1 MKTTYITPQT
11 TVEVLENET
20 MLAASRFVSNGSET
34 QSIETT
40 DDVYDGEFCT
50 KGYGET
56 IFDE

>member
-1 MKTTYITPQT
+1 MKKTYITPQT

-20 MLAASRFVSNGSET
+20 MLAASKFVLSDSNT
-34 QSIETT
+34 QSITTT
-40 DDVYDGEFCT
+40 DEEYEDEFCT